1 MRKIWSVRDKWNGEW
16 IARIWKDSNLL
27 NSWIVWFKLSSADSL
42 RFNATLMYMKL
53 NNSAFVSILFVS
65 PGKDFRWNVIAIFD
79 ALGYKWCFILYWIMC
94 NNKVLLTP
102 LKVRTTNEPLYSW
115 IIVFFSVSHLK
126 HIFDWLVTWKTL
138 KSRLFTLCIFFLF
151 SCECDIRQYASS
163 WVMLTWFGWI
173 IENPWKS
180 GELIK
185 VFRFMFGCCC
195 CWFFPRQHWTI
206 WSLANFTIHLLD
218 LNVDSSAKCCAFEHQ
233 RPSFCSIWFILQS
246 FGCWCFGV
254 NFVMRKAQM

>member
-42 RFNATLMYMKL
+42 RFNATLMYMEL

-115 IIVFFSVSHLK
+115 IIVFFSPYPIWNISSIDL
-126 HIFDWLVTWKTL
+126 
-138 KSRLFTLCIFFLF
+138 SREKRWNHACLHFAFFFVLL
-151 SCECDIRQYASS
+151 
-163 WVMLTWFGWI
+163 WVW
-173 IENPWKS
+173 
-180 GELIK
+180 
-185 VFRFMFGCCC
+185 
-195 CWFFPRQHWTI
+195 H
-206 WSLANFTIHLLD
+206 
-218 LNVDSSAKCCAFEHQ
+218 
-233 RPSFCSIWFILQS
+233 
-246 FGCWCFGV
+246 
-254 NFVMRKAQM
+254 